1 MISQVATIA
10 CVCCLCS
17 SFSTAVDS
25 PAPSTAPDDST
36 TDDQRAKDDLFLE
49 TLSRLE
55 DLDLNTSPKIKA
67 KLMDVLT
74 RNRGTQSYVEIVER
88 FKLRDQTDD
97 LVKLAVAKSADS
109 AGVAAAKLLLKWNEV
124 ARLDKVIDGDD
135 AKAATAA
142 LTALGYTNDARAYPM
157 LARVVADKARAK
169 PLRAAAVAAM
179 GLGRAGEKQLLAMA
193 KDGKLADDLH
203 FAAGQVLLNSS
214 DEAIRLDAA
223 KCLKLPPTLSAKPLP
238 PVAELA
244 KRNGAAANGPAVAK
258 KVNCIQCHRFEQ
270 IDLGADFGPNLSDI
284 GNKLPREGL
293 YTAILDPSAG
303 IEHSFE
309 GYRLQTDEGEDVVG
323 IIVSETK
330 DDITLKVPGGVARK
344 YAKSSIESRDKLKT
358 SLMPPG
364 LQQAMTEDELV
375 DLVEWLTTLKK
386 AK

>member
-1 MISQVATIA
+1 MRTLVSLIA
-10 CVCCLCS
+10 FFL
-17 SFSTAVDS
+17 AAAALADL
-25 PAPSTAPDDST
+25 AAD
-36 TDDQRAKDDLFLE
+36 DDQRAKDNLFIE

-55 DLDLNTSPKIKA
+55 DFDLNASPKIKA
-67 KLMDVLT
+67 KLLDVLK
-74 RNRGTQSYVEIVER
+74 RHQGSQSFVELVER
-88 FKLRDQTDD
+88 FKLRDQADD
-97 LVKLAVAKSADS
+97 LVKLAIDKPNDS
-109 AGVAAAKLLLKWNEV
+109 AGVSAAKLLLKWNE
-124 ARLDKVIDGDD
+124 AAKLEKVIDGDD
-135 AKAATAA
+135 AKAAGAV

-157 LARVVADKARAK
+157 LAKVVTDKARDK
-169 PLRAAAVAAM
+169 PLRTAAVAAL
-179 GLGRAGEKQLLAMA
+179 GLGRAGEKQLLALA

-223 KCLKLPPTLSAKPLP
+223 KVLKLPPTLSAKPLP

-244 KRNGAAANGPAVAK
+244 KRSGTAANGPAVAK

-309 GYRLQTDEGEDVVG
+309 GVRLQTDEGEDVVG
-323 IIVSETK
+323 ILVSETK
-330 DDITLKVPGGVARK
+330 DDLTLKVPGGVTRK
-344 YAKSSIESRDKLKT
+344 YAKASIESRDKLKT

-364 LQQAMTEDELV
+364 LQQAMTEQELI